1 MFGVL
6 INYDYLYSRKIKIL
20 NNSIV
25 NKFNI
30 YFLKKV
36 ADLFCG
42 LIVFL
47 YLRGVTRKIIEYY
60 FIHHC
65 ILYGL
70 SD

>member
-1 MFGVL
+1 MFGSL
-6 INYDYLYSRKIKIL
+6 TDSLYLYGRKIEIL
-20 NNSIV
+20 NNSSV

-47 YLRGVTRKIIEYY
+47 YLRGVTRKEYNNN
-60 FIHHC
+60 
-65 ILYGL
+65 
-70 SD
+70 